1 MRRFVTA
8 ALLAL
13 GLAGCASTPSVPVEI
28 GPAAAERWT
37 LQGRIG
43 VQHGEE
49 SLSGQL
55 RWQHRADADELLM
68 TSPLGQGVARIVRDA
83 TGFLLEV
90 PNQPSRRAPD
100 AESLTHAAL
109 GYALP
114 VRGLVWWVQARPD
127 PDRPFE
133 ASRDGE
139 GRLAQLRQDGWIIDY
154 QQYATD
160 SQGWP
165 RKLSVAREGLRIR
178 LIADSWQAE

>member
-1 MRRFVTA
+1 MRRLVAA

-13 GLAGCASTPSVPVEI
+13 GLAGCASTPTVPVDI
-28 GPAAAERWT
+28 GPAAATRWT

-55 RWQHRADADELLM
+55 RWQHRADTDELLM

-83 TGFLLEV
+83 TGVLLDV
-90 PNQPSRRAPD
+90 PNQPPRHAPD
-100 AESLTHAAL
+100 AESLTRAAL

-133 ASRDGE
+133 ASRDAE
-139 GRLAQLRQDGWIIDY
+139 GRLTQLRQDGWTIDY
-154 QQYATD
+154 QQYSAD
-160 SQGWP
+160 SPGWP
-165 RKLSVAREGLRIR
+165 RKLSVARDGLQIR
-178 LIADSWQAE
+178 LIADRWQAE